1 MSHSDYFLT
10 GMENK
15 SKFYL
20 SILAV
25 VLAVGAVGF
34 WIYKDIT
41 KVGGRRFGENKPLD
55 VESGSAKVE
64 VLPTTASLPD
74 APMPDLSK
82 PIKFYNNLGAE
93 FERLMTDK
101 IEAGRQL
108 LKEDPTL
115 FRSWMELASNYKN
128 IEDFKSAEEAW
139 YYAHLMIP
147 DNAVALG
154 NLANLYGY
162 YLKDNAKAEEY
173 YEKAISA
180 PGSMEYLF
188 FQASDY
194 YIQIRGDRAK
204 AIEIVERGIAKYPD
218 SSDLKSLLDSIK
230 SN

>member
-1 MSHSDYFLT
+1 
-10 GMENK
+10 MEQK
-15 SKFYL
+15 SSFYL

-25 VLAVGAVGF
+25 ILAVGAVGF

-41 KVGGRRFGENKPLD
+41 KVGVRRLNDNKPID
-55 VESGSAKVE
+55 TESGGAKVE
-64 VLPTTASLPD
+64 VLPTTAALPD

-101 IEAGRQL
+101 IEASRRL
-108 LKEDPTL
+108 LREDPTL

-162 YLKDNAKAEEY
+162 YLKDSARAEEY
-173 YEKAISA
+173 YMKAISVA
-180 PGSMEYLF
+180 GSMEYLF

-194 YIQIRGDRAK
+194 YIQIRADRAK
-204 AIEIVERGIAKYPD
+204 ALEIVEQGIAKYPD
-218 SSDLKSLLDSIK
+218 SSDLKVLLDSIK